1 MRATFTFWVRQK
13 FIKNAKMVHFSELF
27 DKLKLAVK
35 QCYQTGQ
42 LGGKFQNSKLQL
54 RHFWVI
60 FKHCDLRLLRL
71 RNSVT
76 RQVNFNRTNIVKIA
90 KIQMWFFE
98 WFSNIL
104 QKILKLVGTPCM
116 TFLSIL
122 TQVSFKGQFWLS
134 FDDTDF
140 LCPHPNISFEAKNHP
155 KNLPN
160 FFVPFCQA
168 EPFFCRRYQEE
179 IFFSLGC

>member
-1 MRATFTFWVRQK
+1 MLPGQVTFNK
-13 FIKNAKMVHFSELF
+13 PISGENAKSN
-27 DKLKLAVK
+27 KLK
-35 QCYQTGQ
+35 Y
-42 LGGKFQNSKLQL
+42 
-54 RHFWVI
+54 VI
-60 FKHCDLRLLRL
+60 FGDFL
-71 RNSVT
+71 
-76 RQVNFNRTNIVKIA
+76 IMKIA
-90 KIQMWFFE
+90 SM
-98 WFSNIL
+98 
-104 QKILKLVGTPCM
+104 KLVGTPCM

-179 IFFSLGC
+179 IFFLLAVNWISPFLCSCNINEGELSSSYSVI

>member
-1 MRATFTFWVRQK
+1 MLPGQVTFNK
-13 FIKNAKMVHFSELF
+13 PISGENAKSN
-27 DKLKLAVK
+27 KLK
-35 QCYQTGQ
+35 Y
-42 LGGKFQNSKLQL
+42 
-54 RHFWVI
+54 VI
-60 FKHCDLRLLRL
+60 FGDFL
-71 RNSVT
+71 
-76 RQVNFNRTNIVKIA
+76 IMKIA
-90 KIQMWFFE
+90 SM
-98 WFSNIL
+98 
-104 QKILKLVGTPCM
+104 KLVGTPCM

-160 FFVPFCQA
+160 FFVPFFQA

-179 IFFSLGC
+179 IFFLLAVNWISPFLCSCNINEGELSSSYSVI

>member
-1 MRATFTFWVRQK
+1 MLPGQVTFNK
-13 FIKNAKMVHFSELF
+13 PISGENAKSN
-27 DKLKLAVK
+27 KLK
-35 QCYQTGQ
+35 Y
-42 LGGKFQNSKLQL
+42 
-54 RHFWVI
+54 VI
-60 FKHCDLRLLRL
+60 FGDFL
-71 RNSVT
+71 
-76 RQVNFNRTNIVKIA
+76 IMKIA
-90 KIQMWFFE
+90 SM
-98 WFSNIL
+98 
-104 QKILKLVGTPCM
+104 KLVGTPCM

-168 EPFFCRRYQEE
+168 EPVFCRRYQEE
-179 IFFSLGC
+179 IFFLLAVNWISPFLCSCNINEAELSSSYSVIWHTLILLFLDWKKLFHPDDAFIAILPF

>member
-1 MRATFTFWVRQK
+1 MLPGQVTFNK
-13 FIKNAKMVHFSELF
+13 PISGENAKSN
-27 DKLKLAVK
+27 KLK
-35 QCYQTGQ
+35 Y
-42 LGGKFQNSKLQL
+42 
-54 RHFWVI
+54 VI
-60 FKHCDLRLLRL
+60 FGDFL
-71 RNSVT
+71 
-76 RQVNFNRTNIVKIA
+76 IMKIA
-90 KIQMWFFE
+90 SM
-98 WFSNIL
+98 
-104 QKILKLVGTPCM
+104 KLVGTPCM

-168 EPFFCRRYQEE
+168 EPLFLQEIPRRNL
-179 IFFSLGC
+179 FFSWLLIGFPLFSALVTLTKESCPPPIVSSDTLSFSCF

>member
-1 MRATFTFWVRQK
+1 MLPDISIFIRQK
-13 FIKNAKMVHFSELF
+13 VVENAKIK
-27 DKLKLAVK
+27 KLK
-35 QCYQTGQ
+35 C
-42 LGGKFQNSKLQL
+42 
-54 RHFWVI
+54 
-60 FKHCDLRLLRL
+60 
-71 RNSVT
+71 
-76 RQVNFNRTNIVKIA
+76 NIYGDFLTIKIA
-90 KIQMWFFE
+90 SM
-98 WFSNIL
+98 
-104 QKILKLVGTPCM
+104 KLVGTPCM

-168 EPFFCRRYQEE
+168 EPVFCRRYQEE
-179 IFFSLGC
+179 IFFLLAVNWISPFLCSCNINEGELSSSYSVI